1 MQPGTVTGVLA
12 GVALAQ
18 TIAIWRMSMTMRS
31 LSRVNDRVSRFA
43 EALALL
49 TDTTEAGLANVA
61 SELER
66 TSGRRASR
74 GAARSATKRI
84 TTAARRGRSLEEIAA
99 TEGLSES
106 EVRLHLHMT
115 HDDVAKGALDG
126 ALRV

>member
-1 MQPGTVTGVLA
+1 MNLGVVTAVLA
-12 GVALAQ
+12 VVATAQ
-18 TIAIWRMSMTMRS
+18 TLAIWRMTSAVRAVA
-31 LSRVNDRVSRFA
+31 RVNDRLSRFA

-66 TSGRRASR
+66 TGGRRA
-74 GAARSATKRI
+74 ARSTRSTSKRI

-99 TEGLSES
+99 LESMSES
-106 EVRLHLHMT
+106 EVRLHLHMQG
-115 HDDVAKGALDG
+115 DEVANGAVNG